1 MLPWASFP
9 KRFPTDVRLVP
20 RNVALDAPRTGAFT
34 RLRARRGHGR
44 AFRPVVPPSPSRCVG
59 SSVAPRLDDRATL
72 RCDVP
77 MRVASR
83 CAVSRRAEA
92 HPVTE
97 TVQQAPS
104 GYLPGADS
112 ASGSAFLLDFDHLAK
127 CGRVQSTVPG
137 RRSASGPDI
146 LPVREA
152 VGFRDSEG
160 DTAPRIPRPLG
171 QARKAAF
178 NTYGTL
184 PVPLSPPASL
194 PSGSHFSP
202 REHTWIRTG
211 PSGALKSAS
220 LEPRSSERDTRLDRR
235 GTFGRRPSGH
245 RRPVH
250 PLPATP
256 KRHGSRVPGLA
267 V

>member
-1 MLPWASFP
+1 MCFA
-9 KRFPTDVRLVP
+9 P
-20 RNVALDAPRTGAFT
+20 RNAALDAPRTGAFM
-34 RLRARRGHGR
+34 RLRTRRGHGR
-44 AFRPVVPPSPSRCVG
+44 AFCPVVPPSPSRCVG
-59 SSVAPRLDDRATL
+59 SSVAPLLDDRATL

-77 MRVASR
+77 LRVASR
-83 CAVSRRAEA
+83 CAISRRAEA

-146 LPVREA
+146 LLVRDA
-152 VGFRDSEG
+152 VGFRDSVG

-171 QARKAAF
+171 QAREAAF

-184 PVPLSPPASL
+184 LVPLSPPASL
-194 PSGSHFSP
+194 PSGFALLSARAHLDSHS
-202 REHTWIRTG
+202 
-211 PSGALKSAS
+211 PSGTLESAS

-235 GTFGRRPSGH
+235 GTFRRRPSGH

-250 PLPATP
+250 PLLATP
-256 KRHGSRVPGLA
+256 KRRGSQVPGLA